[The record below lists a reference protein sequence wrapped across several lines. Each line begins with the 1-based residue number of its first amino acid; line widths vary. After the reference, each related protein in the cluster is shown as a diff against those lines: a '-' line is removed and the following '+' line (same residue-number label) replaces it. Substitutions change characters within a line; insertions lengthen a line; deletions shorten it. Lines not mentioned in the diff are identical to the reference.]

1 MRRSL
6 LRRGDRSKEKLATQ
20 KKAGKKTPSLH
31 WTDVLTN
38 VFIEYMV
45 EEAQVSMAD
54 VGSKQ
59 FWNKL
64 IFYVNTGEASE
75 LVKQGL
81 NEVSKAQL

>member
-1 MRRSL
+1 
-6 LRRGDRSKEKLATQ
+6 
-20 KKAGKKTPSLH
+20 
-31 WTDVLTN
+31 
-38 VFIEYMV
+38 MV

-59 FWNKL
+59 SWNKL